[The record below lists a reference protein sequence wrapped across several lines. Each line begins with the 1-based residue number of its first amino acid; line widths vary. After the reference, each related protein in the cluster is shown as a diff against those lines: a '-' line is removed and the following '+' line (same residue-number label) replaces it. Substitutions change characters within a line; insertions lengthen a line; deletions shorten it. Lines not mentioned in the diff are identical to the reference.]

1 MTITTEQ
8 LMELAEHNLDHLYR
22 QGDLEEYLC
31 FLYRELRD
39 HSAKWEEILTQSYQE
54 MTKEK
59 ETWETAQQLK

>member
-8 LMELAEHNLDHLYR
+8 LMELAEHNLDLLYR

-39 HSAKWEEILTQSYQE
+39 HSAKWEEILQQSYQE
-54 MTKEK
+54 MKDD
-59 ETWETAQQLK
+59 